1 MKKVLWVLAGLGMLL
16 CVYLGYAIWTT
27 FFPAVEHIEKYLGA
41 SIPARAQ
48 AIQAEYHPEIL
59 QSGTSFYLKFSL
71 PTANLAEWL
80 SQICH
85 ETLVP
90 LGQNYTH
97 ISARSDTGPDW
108 WLPSTTHISAG
119 ARCLTNVAADIE
131 IFVAEADPIS
141 WVYISGSQN

>member
-1 MKKVLWVLAGLGMLL
+1 LKKVLWFLAGLGMLL
-16 CVYLGYAIWTT
+16 CVYLSYAIGTT

-41 SIPARAQ
+41 PIPASAQ
-48 AIQAEYHPEIL
+48 AVQAEYHPRIL

-71 PTANLAEWL
+71 PTANLAAWL

-90 LGQNYTH
+90 LSQNYPH
-97 ISARSDTGPDW
+97 ISTYSDTGPDG

-119 ARCLTNVAADIE
+119 ARCLSNVVADIE
-131 IFVAEADPIS
+131 IFVSEADPIS
-141 WVYISGSQN
+141 WVYINGSQN